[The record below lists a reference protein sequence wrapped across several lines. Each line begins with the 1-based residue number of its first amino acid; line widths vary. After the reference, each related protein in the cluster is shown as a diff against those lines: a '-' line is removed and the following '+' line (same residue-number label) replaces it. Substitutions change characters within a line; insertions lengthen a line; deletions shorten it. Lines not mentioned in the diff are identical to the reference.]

1 MASYSF
7 NYAFNVT
14 GNCNAVVREISD
26 NVRRLRER
34 ADEATSGLE
43 KMQKAFLMGNQISQY
58 FSGLNQTLKSTLEPG
73 AALNASMAEL
83 QAISGAAGEELAQ
96 IEKAA
101 RSTAKEFGG
110 SAAGAV
116 ESYKL
121 LLSQLSPELTKN
133 SEALNAMGRNVAILS
148 KTMGGDTKS
157 AAEVLTTAMNQYGVS
172 LEDPMEAS
180 RKMAE
185 MMNIMAAAGREGSA
199 ELPTIKVAL
208 EQCGMMAKS
217 AGVSFAETNA
227 AIQVLD
233 KAGKKGSEGGV
244 ALRNV
249 MSTLAQ
255 GRFLPKDV
263 KEELTSAGVDILA
276 LTDKSKSLSD
286 RLKLLQPV
294 LKDDALFSKLFG
306 KENSAAAMALVQGI
320 SQVEKWTEAISGTN
334 TAVEQSQIIMETYNE
349 KLARVQAKFDDIRI
363 SIFNSSGDFGIWV
376 QVVASALI
384 PISQLIPLITGA
396 GNAIL
401 FLRRTSFGKAF
412 EGVAVAI
419 WGVIKR
425 LMTMT
430 AHVIASS
437 GWFQVLKKSAQNA
450 MNAITAKIRGPII
463 SLMMLNTAVGFSGT
477 MFTLFKVA
485 AQNACRAIST
495 AIYNIPLVGWIAFGI
510 TLVIGLVKL
519 LWDKCKG
526 FRVAVFTA
534 WEAIKAIFNILKDI
548 FIDFWSRVINTL
560 SEMWAKI
567 QSVAKTF
574 AGLFMDIF
582 RAFGEVAS
590 NIWNIIKKIAAPIIS
605 LYASVFNTVK
615 GAVMSVVSAISDW
628 FGKAADYV
636 SNAAQ
641 RISGFVSGVWEAIKS
656 LPQKIAGMFT
666 SAVQSVAGFATNAWS
681 AVKALPEK
689 ISTFIASV
697 ADSIRTWFES
707 VGTYISNAFNSVV
720 AWVSSLFGSIAW
732 WVVAAFNTVADTV
745 KNVAARVV
753 SIAVS
758 IWEAIKALPEKIA
771 AFVATVFSTIRSWIE
786 SVRAFIVGAFNTV
799 VGWITIAFS
808 TVVNTV
814 RNIAAR
820 IIGVAISI
828 VNAIKILPERVVA
841 FVTSIFTTVLSW
853 IDIVR
858 DNIMSVFDTVVGWVT
873 TAFNSIVD
881 AVSNIVS
888 KVVDIA
894 SSVWGAVQT
903 VAAKIGDFIGSLAAI
918 ASRVIAAIKSVWDS
932 AKQMVQ
938 NVVDIYNSIVE
949 SISSVIGT
957 VRDYLVGIF
966 DSIITGI
973 ANFFMNIWG
982 WLTNLASG
990 IANFAMSVWDSI
1002 KAMGA
1007 RIAAVFSGILATVR
1021 RWINTVRTYISNV
1034 VGAIVAKVKAVFA
1047 PLTTA
1052 FKNLATAVKG
1062 FFGGVIDWIRDKFYG
1077 LVNWFIDKYNYI
1089 AEKLD
1094 WDTIK
1099 RLGKED
1105 ADRSWAKDHPEQ
1117 PTVQETPATTTE
1129 GTAES
1134 DGITPVD
1141 EGGAAS
1147 SGSGMGGAL
1156 GGVGGGASKETEKI
1170 KNINIT
1176 IEKLIDTFTISTTN
1190 LTEGTARAKDMV
1202 SEALTLAVNDA
1213 NHAGGE

>member
-1 MASYSF
+1 MANYSF

-14 GNCNAVVREISD
+14 GNCNAVVQEISD
-26 NVRRLRER
+26 NVNRLREHADR
-34 ADEATSGLE
+34 ASGALAKMERATL
-43 KMQKAFLMGNQISQY
+43 FCNQATQY
-58 FSGLNQTLKSTLEPG
+58 VNSLTQSLKSTLEPG
-73 AALNASMAEL
+73 AALNASMADL
-83 QAISGAAGEELAQ
+83 QSISGAAGEELAQ

-320 SQVEKWTEAISGTN
+320 PQVEKWTEAISGTN

-463 SLMMLNTAVGFSGT
+463 SLMMLNSAVGFSGT
-477 MFTLFKVA
+477 MFTLLKVVV
-485 AQNACRAIST
+485 QNACRAIST

-548 FIDFWSRVINTL
+548 FIDFWQRVIATL
-560 SEMWAKI
+560 AESWGKI
-567 QSVAKTF
+567 QNVAKTF

-590 NIWNIIKKIAAPIIS
+590 NIWNIIKKFAAPIIS
-605 LYASVFNTVK
+605 LYASVFNAIK

-628 FGKAADYV
+628 FGKAADFI
-636 SNAAQ
+636 SGAAQ
-641 RISGFVSGVWEAIKS
+641 RISGFIAEVWEGIKA
-656 LPQKIAGMFT
+656 LPQKIISAVT
-666 SAVQSVAGFATNAWS
+666 SAAQYVATFAIGVWNTI
-681 AVKALPEK
+681 KELP
-689 ISTFIASV
+689 
-697 ADSIRTWFES
+697 D
-707 VGTYISNAFNSVV
+707 
-720 AWVSSLFGSIAW
+720 
-732 WVVAAFNTVADTV
+732 
-745 KNVAARVV
+745 
-753 SIAVS
+753 
-758 IWEAIKALPEKIA
+758 KIA
-771 AFVATVFSTIRSWIE
+771 AFVTSAFATIRTW
-786 SVRAFIVGAFNTV
+786 
-799 VGWITIAFS
+799 
-808 TVVNTV
+808 
-814 RNIAAR
+814 
-820 IIGVAISI
+820 
-828 VNAIKILPERVVA
+828 
-841 FVTSIFTTVLSW
+841 
-853 IDIVR
+853 
-858 DNIMSVFDTVVGWVT
+858 
-873 TAFNSIVD
+873 
-881 AVSNIVS
+881 
-888 KVVDIA
+888 
-894 SSVWGAVQT
+894 
-903 VAAKIGDFIGSLAAI
+903 
-918 ASRVIAAIKSVWDS
+918 IKSVWES

-938 NVVDIYNSIVE
+938 NIIGVYSAIIE
-949 SISSVIGT
+949 KISSVIGT

-973 ANFFMNIWG
+973 SNFFMNIWG

-990 IANFAMSVWDSI
+990 IANFAMSVWNSI

-1052 FKNLATAVKG
+1052 FKNLATAIKG

-1117 PTVQETPATTTE
+1117 PTVQPTPATE
-1129 GTAES
+1129 NGGNAES

-1147 SGSGMGGAL
+1147 GGSGMGGAL

-1190 LTEGTARAKDMV
+1190 LTEGAARAKDMV
-1202 SEALTLAVNDA
+1202 SEALVAATNDVNLSE
-1213 NHAGGE
+1213 N

>member
-1 MASYSF
+1 MANYSF

-14 GNCNAVVREISD
+14 GNCNAVVQEISD

-73 AALNASMAEL
+73 AALNASMADL
-83 QAISGAAGEELAQ
+83 QSISGAAGEELTQ

-263 KEELTSAGVDILA
+263 KEELTSAGVDIIA

-320 SQVEKWTEAISGTN
+320 PQVEKWTEAISGTN
-334 TAVEQSQIIMETYNE
+334 TAVEQSQIVMETYNE
-349 KLARVQAKFDDIRI
+349 KLARVQAKFDDFKIT
-363 SIFNSSGDFGIWV
+363 IFNCCGDFGIWT

-384 PISQLIPLITGA
+384 PLSQLIPLISGA
-396 GNAIL
+396 AEAIIFLKGVDFAGAFKNVGAWILTAITRLRVMNA
-401 FLRRTSFGKAF
+401 T
-412 EGVAVAI
+412 V
-419 WGVIKR
+419 
-425 LMTMT
+425 M
-430 AHVIASS
+430 AS
-437 GWFQVLKKSAQNA
+437 GGYFTFMKVMAQNA
-450 MNAITAKIRGPII
+450 LNTITTKSRNAIIG
-463 SLMMLNTAVGFSGT
+463 LMMLNMSVFASGGIWSA
-477 MFTLFKVA
+477 FKLVV
-485 AQNACRAIST
+485 QNACRGISMAIKSIPFIGWA
-495 AIYNIPLVGWIAFGI
+495 AI
-510 TLVIGLVKL
+510 VIGLIIEGVQL

-526 FRVAVFTA
+526 FRVAIFTA
-534 WEAIKAIFNILKDI
+534 WEAIKAIFNIFKDI

-560 SEMWAKI
+560 TEMWTKI

-590 NIWNIIKKIAAPIIS
+590 NIWSIIKKFAAPIIS
-605 LYASVFNTVK
+605 LYASVFNAIK

-628 FGKAADYV
+628 FGKATDFI
-636 SNAAQ
+636 SGAAQ
-641 RISGFVSGVWEAIKS
+641 RISGFISDVWEGIKS
-656 LPQKIAGMFT
+656 LPQKIAGVFI
-666 SAVQSVAGFATNAWS
+666 SAAQSVAGFATNAWS
-681 AVKALPEK
+681 AIKALPEK
-689 ISTFIASV
+689 VSAFIASV
-697 ADSIRTWFES
+697 VSAIRSWVES
-707 VGTYISNAFNSVV
+707 VGAYISNAFNSVV
-720 AWVSSLFGSIAW
+720 AWVSSLFGTIAG
-732 WVVAAFNTVADTV
+732 WVESAFNTVADTV

-753 SIAVS
+753 GIALS
-758 IWEAIKALPEKIA
+758 IWEAIKALPDRIA

-786 SVRAFIVGAFNTV
+786 SVRTFIVGAFNTV
-799 VGWITIAFS
+799 VGWITTAFS

-841 FVTSIFTTVLSW
+841 FFTSIFTTILSW
-853 IDIVR
+853 IDTVR
-858 DNIMSVFDTVVGWVT
+858 DNIMGAFNTVVGWAT
-873 TAFNSIVD
+873 AAFNSVVD
-881 AVSNIVS
+881 AVSGVVS

-894 SSVWGAVQT
+894 SSVWNFVLTA
-903 VAAKIGDFIGSLAAI
+903 AAKIGDFIGNLAAI

-932 AKQMVQ
+932 AKQMAQ
-938 NVVDIYNSIVE
+938 NIVDIYNSIIE
-949 SISSVIGT
+949 NISSVIGM

-973 ANFFMNIWG
+973 SNFFMNIWG

-990 IANFAMSVWDSI
+990 IAAFAVNVWNSI

-1007 RIAAVFSGILATVR
+1007 RIAAVFSGILATIR

-1117 PTVQETPATTTE
+1117 PTAQSTPAAE
-1129 GTAES
+1129 NSGNAES

-1141 EGGAAS
+1141 ESGA
-1147 SGSGMGGAL
+1147 SGSSGMGSAL

-1202 SEALTLAVNDA
+1202 TEALVAATNDVNLSE
-1213 NHAGGE
+1213 N